1 MNILFMGASGSGKGT
16 QAKLLNEKYNLCH
29 VSMGDLFREA
39 REKGTPNGLK
49 AYEYVKNGILVP
61 LEITVQVLNDKITS
75 EKDVKGFIVDG
86 FPRTVEQA
94 EILNIPVDAV
104 IYFKN
109 DLNKLAE
116 RLMGRRTCA
125 KCGGIFHISTLTT
138 ENCPTCGGELTIR
151 EDDNETSITKR
162 FR

>member
-61 LEITVQVLNDKITS
+61 LEITVQVLNDKIIVCN
-75 EKDVKGFIVDG
+75 EKSGKAVVYG
-86 FPRTVEQA
+86 VENG
-94 EILNIPVDAV
+94 L
-104 IYFKN
+104 
-109 DLNKLAE
+109 LSNKLCE
-116 RLMGRRTCA
+116 IDICKVLCVV
-125 KCGGIFHISTLTT
+125 K
-138 ENCPTCGGELTIR
+138 
-151 EDDNETSITKR
+151 
-162 FR
+162 